1 MIKIADLELPTLDEI
16 DVSSKKVLLRV
27 DFNSPVEKES
37 KKLLDT
43 SRIKAHIE
51 TINELIKK
59 DSSVVIITHQG
70 RPGDEDFLTLEMHR
84 DVLSNELDTEVGFVS
99 DVFGP
104 CALEEIKKL
113 GKGEVLMLDNVRL
126 ASEELIE
133 ASPEVQS
140 KTYLVKKLAPL
151 FDVYVND
158 AFATAHRSQPSLVG
172 FPMVLPSA
180 AGRLME
186 KELVALSKIF
196 NLEES
201 PKVFLLGGGKVLDSI
216 RIIENLSKK
225 RIADRILLGGLVAE
239 VFALAK
245 GVNIGDAN
253 KKILENQ
260 GFLPLIPRARKVLLS
275 GAPIEIPVD
284 FVVENQNGVEENYA
298 TTVKG
303 IIKDI
308 GPETVNIYSTLLKE
322 AKVVVL
328 RGPMG
333 VIEDER
339 FKTGTLKLMNS
350 AFSSDAYTII
360 GGGHLISL
368 LQFADVSKA
377 KKVHISTGGGALL
390 LFLAGER
397 LPALDALSQSIRVI
411 KNENKG

>member
-1 MIKIADLELPTLDEI
+1 MIKVADLELPTFD
-16 DVSSKKVLLRV
+16 DVDVTAKKVLLRV
-27 DFNSPVEKES
+27 DFNTPVDRES

-43 SRIKAHIE
+43 SRIKAHIP
-51 TINELIKK
+51 TIKELVEKA
-59 DSSVVIITHQG
+59 SSVVIITHQG
-70 RPGDEDFLTLEMHR
+70 RPGDDDFSTLELHR
-84 DVLSNELDTEVGFVS
+84 DALSSELGMDVKFVS
-99 DVFGP
+99 DIFGP
-104 CALEEIKKL
+104 CALDEIKKL
-113 GKGEVLMLDNVRL
+113 EKGEVLMLDNIRL

-133 ASPEVQS
+133 ASPESQS
-140 KTYLVKKLAPL
+140 KTYLVRRLAPL
-151 FDVYVND
+151 FDIYVND

-172 FPMVLPSA
+172 FPMVLQSA

-186 KELVALSKIF
+186 KELIALSKIF

-245 GVNIGDAN
+245 GVNIGDEN
-253 KKILENQ
+253 KKILEAQ
-260 GFLPLIPRARKVLLS
+260 GFLPLIPRARRVLLS

-284 FVVENQNGVEENYA
+284 FIVEKNDEIKESYA
-298 TTVKG
+298 TNVGG

-308 GPETVNIYSTLLKE
+308 GPETINIYSTLLNE
-322 AKVVVL
+322 SRVVVL

-339 FKTGTLKLMNS
+339 FRTGTLKLMSS
-350 AFSSDAYTII
+350 AFASDSYTII
-360 GGGHLISL
+360 GGGHLLSL
-368 LQFADVSKA
+368 LQFMNVTE
-377 KKVHISTGGGALL
+377 KKKLHVSTGGGALL

-397 LPALDALSQSIRVI
+397 LPALDALSQSVKVI
-411 KNENKG
+411 KR

>member
-1 MIKIADLELPTLDEI
+1 
-16 DVSSKKVLLRV
+16 V
-27 DFNSPVEKES
+27 
-37 KKLLDT
+37 
-43 SRIKAHIE
+43 
-51 TINELIKK
+51 
-59 DSSVVIITHQG
+59 
-70 RPGDEDFLTLEMHR
+70 
-84 DVLSNELDTEVGFVS
+84 
-99 DVFGP
+99 
-104 CALEEIKKL
+104 
-113 GKGEVLMLDNVRL
+113 
-126 ASEELIE
+126 
-133 ASPEVQS
+133 
-140 KTYLVKKLAPL
+140 
-151 FDVYVND
+151 
-158 AFATAHRSQPSLVG
+158 
-172 FPMVLPSA
+172 
-180 AGRLME
+180 
-186 KELVALSKIF
+186 
-196 NLEES
+196 
-201 PKVFLLGGGKVLDSI
+201 LGGGKVLDSI

-253 KKILENQ
+253 KKILESQ

-303 IIKDI
+303 IIRDI
-308 GPETVNIYSTLLKE
+308 GPETVNIYSTLLNE

-333 VIEDER
+333 VIEDEKFR
-339 FKTGTLKLMNS
+339 TGTLKLMNS
-350 AFSSDAYTII
+350 AFSSDSFTII

-368 LQFADVSKA
+368 LQFAEVSKA